1 MGRSPYKYKIK
12 LSGKEKRELRQARRK
27 GCKKARLVIRILI
40 VLLADAAKTIAETA
54 TILGCCEQTVLNQRK
69 KGRCC
74 FARFAPF
81 RPSSG
86 LYGPAAGAD
95 YGHGSATLHEHNL
108 PLSRFS
114 VADLLRVVPGR
125 WSGQFRPQ
133 QLGSPFAPRCPEA
146 MAVPLLAL
154 STRP

>member
-12 LSGKEKRELRQARRK
+12 LSGKEKRELRQAKRK

-86 LYGPAAGAD
+86 LYGPAVGAD
-95 YGHGSATLHEHNL
+95 YGHGSATLHEHDL

-114 VADLLRVVPGR
+114 VADLLRVVRQEDG
-125 WSGQFRPQ
+125 
-133 QLGSPFAPRCPEA
+133 
-146 MAVPLLAL
+146 LANL
-154 STRP
+154 SHSNLARHLRRDALKP